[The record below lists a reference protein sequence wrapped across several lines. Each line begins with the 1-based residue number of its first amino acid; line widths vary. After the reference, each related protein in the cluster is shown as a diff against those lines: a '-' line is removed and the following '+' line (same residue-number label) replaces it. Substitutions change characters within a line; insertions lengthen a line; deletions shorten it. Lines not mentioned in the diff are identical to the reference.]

1 MARVSDAEEAVLRGE
16 MAITHG
22 AEFSQDLR
30 NGSSAAFKALAFDV
44 QRLVSERAGG
54 RRSERSSTSIR
65 RADS

>member
-1 MARVSDAEEAVLRGE
+1 MLRGE

-44 QRLVSERAGG
+44 QRLVSERAGVRAG
-54 RRSERSSTSIR
+54 ERPFDIR
-65 RADS
+65 PPG